1 MIVRMPA
8 PVLSLKSNPIKK
20 SLYKLMVFL
29 SARKLATPLALD
41 IRNKKF
47 SVISLE
53 SMIVCKFLAVSSN
66 FRKTHRPPVRC
77 LNGN

>member
-1 MIVRMPA
+1 MIMRMPA
-8 PVLSLKSNPIKK
+8 PVHSLKSILIKEF
-20 SLYKLMVFL
+20 LYRLMVFL

-53 SMIVCKFLAVSSN
+53 SMIVCKFLAV
-66 FRKTHRPPVRC
+66 HI
-77 LNGN
+77 

>member
-41 IRNKKF
+41 IRNKKVF
-47 SVISLE
+47 CHFIRKHDCLQISCC
-53 SMIVCKFLAVSSN
+53 I
-66 FRKTHRPPVRC
+66 
-77 LNGN
+77 

>member
-1 MIVRMPA
+1 MIMRMPA
-8 PVLSLKSNPIKK
+8 PVRSLKNILIKEF
-20 SLYKLMVFL
+20 LYRLMVFL

-53 SMIVCKFLAVSSN
+53 SMIVCKISCCKYLAISV
-66 FRKTHRPPVRC
+66 KLIELP
-77 LNGN
+77 